1 MAFRKKFHGGSSMTR
16 KTVFLTIAEAA
27 ELLGV
32 SPSTI
37 RSWVRDRKI
46 SYRKIGK
53 FVRFTDEDLESFV
66 VSKERF

>member
-1 MAFRKKFHGGSSMTR
+1 MMT
-16 KTVFLTIAEAA
+16 KQVYHTTQEAA

-32 SPSTI
+32 SESTI